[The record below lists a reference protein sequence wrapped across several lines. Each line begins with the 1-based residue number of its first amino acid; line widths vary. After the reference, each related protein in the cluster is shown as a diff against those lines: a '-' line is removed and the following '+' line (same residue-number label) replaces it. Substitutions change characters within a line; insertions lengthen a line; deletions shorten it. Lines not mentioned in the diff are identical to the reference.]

1 MIDKDMAT
9 KNRNFPNIKSHILEN
24 DAIIFVNPNFVSVKM
39 KIRIDRIISRE
50 IAALDDGA
58 SVGKIHKFL
67 GVHKI
72 GLRRTAKGVSV
83 NLLGIEIVGF
93 RARREELVFAI
104 DSHMTVSCNFMPLR
118 VITR

>member
-1 MIDKDMAT
+1 
-9 KNRNFPNIKSHILEN
+9 
-24 DAIIFVNPNFVSVKM
+24 M
-39 KIRIDRIISRE
+39 KIGIDRIISGE
-50 IAALDDGA
+50 IAVLDDGA

-72 GLRRTAKGVSV
+72 GLRRTVKGVSV
-83 NLLGIEIVGF
+83 NLLGIEIVGSVLG
-93 RARREELVFAI
+93 EKELVFAI